1 MKTVATL
8 VMVVEVLVFAIFVA
22 SAVWVFIVVRRAKQ
36 KAAADEAARVAR
48 RAAAALQKQTQGTV
62 VERAPEE

>member
-22 SAVWVFIVVRRAKQ
+22 SAVMVFIVVRRAKQ
-36 KAAADEAARVAR
+36 KAAADEAARAAR
-48 RAAAALQKQTQGTV
+48 RAAAALQKQTQGTA